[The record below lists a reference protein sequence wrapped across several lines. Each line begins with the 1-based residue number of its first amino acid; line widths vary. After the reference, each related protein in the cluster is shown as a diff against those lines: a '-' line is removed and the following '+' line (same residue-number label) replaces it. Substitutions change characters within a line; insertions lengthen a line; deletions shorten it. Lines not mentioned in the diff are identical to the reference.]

1 MVLSTLHTNDAP
13 ATISRL
19 LNMGVEPFLITAS
32 VNLVLAQRLA
42 RRICADC
49 RREIDVE
56 PQALLDIGCSE
67 ETIATAKMFKGMG
80 CATCNNTGYKGR
92 VALYEVMRFHDELKE
107 MVLQGASA
115 AELKAGAIKRGMIT
129 LRMAGTRK
137 MLEGMTT
144 AEEIM
149 RVTMAD

>member
-1 MVLSTLHTNDAP
+1 
-13 ATISRL
+13 
-19 LNMGVEPFLITAS
+19 
-32 VNLVLAQRLA
+32 
-42 RRICADC
+42 
-49 RREIDVE
+49 
-56 PQALLDIGCSE
+56 
-67 ETIATAKMFKGMG
+67 MFKGMG

-115 AELKAGAIKRGMIT
+115 AELKAGAIRRGMIT